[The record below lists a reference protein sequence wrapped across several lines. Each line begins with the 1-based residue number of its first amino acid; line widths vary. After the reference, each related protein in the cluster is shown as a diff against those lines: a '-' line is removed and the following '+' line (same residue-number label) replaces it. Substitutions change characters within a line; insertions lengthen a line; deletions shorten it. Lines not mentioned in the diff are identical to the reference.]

1 MVHQELLSPV
11 VTEIEV
17 VEPSKNNDWQ
27 LAIDSLKT
35 FFSET
40 ELPQDIHLNK
50 HTYIFDVAV
59 FIKSHLAFVEN
70 NQNKGVYVAYLDRLK
85 ELRRVIKK
93 MNKKRLAAA

>member
-40 ELPQDIHLNK
+40 ELP
-50 HTYIFDVAV
+50 
-59 FIKSHLAFVEN
+59 
-70 NQNKGVYVAYLDRLK
+70 
-85 ELRRVIKK
+85 
-93 MNKKRLAAA
+93 